1 MFTWLRHFEERFGL
15 LGKIAL
21 VFAAAAFLTV
31 LVAVTAWQ
39 SFQQVVAAQRGIINE
54 AMPAMDTAQKL
65 ASDNTRIIALMHQI
79 DSVREV
85 AQVTELQ
92 NSLDEQLADMRAL
105 LYRLEIRNLAPAL
118 SADLVTIVESIN
130 DNLQSQSRAAIH
142 RLELGRDEQ
151 RLDVVQR
158 QAALELSALSESL
171 LSNAS
176 TASSAT
182 ISNLYPLI
190 GGGAEKD
197 QIFDTLDRLIDVDVD
212 RLERMSE
219 LQLTCFKL
227 KTTLEQLGY
236 AQSLPALDE
245 LRQRFTLN
253 LSLLQRRLQDV
264 SDPDRK
270 ASGLRYF
277 QILRGGLEA
286 TGLFAIRH
294 QHLQAQ
300 VLSHRLGIEG
310 DLLAAKLN
318 GRTSELVTAGGHA
331 LEAAGENS
339 RDAIN
344 RGLSKF
350 LFVAVLLLLSFVV
363 TVWILFR
370 HHVLRRLQGMESA
383 VRALTTGN
391 FDVRI
396 AADDND
402 ALAPLGRALENL
414 RENAL
419 ARRHLEAELLRHQ
432 QVLEDT
438 VATRTMEL
446 QQSNVLLEREVNDHA
461 VARRQAED
469 AHRAKNIFL
478 GTLSHELRTPLSGV
492 SGSVQLLEETRLD
505 AQQQD
510 YVRMIGYANAMLL
523 DILEDMLSFS
533 RLEAGKL
540 EIDCAPF
547 DLHQLISDMLA
558 LQGVP
563 ARTKSISLQADVADD
578 VPKIVVG
585 DRRKLNQ
592 ILLNTIGNAIKFTDT
607 GAVKLI
613 VRLVA
618 AAPGGPIKLSFVV
631 RDTGIGIPA
640 DQCEAVFTPFLQV
653 QNTVTRRHGGTGLG
667 LAICQRLVEAMGGS
681 IHMQSQLGQGSE
693 LTFYLEYHLA
703 ATEVPMPA
711 PAVAALNRPA
721 RRLRVL
727 VVEDD
732 EINRIICECY
742 LTALG
747 HEAVSAPD
755 GEQAL
760 ALLHQRREP
769 LDAVLMDISLP
780 GISGPE
786 VAVQLRQLDNGRWAN
801 LPIVAMSA
809 HVRCASF
816 SSDIDAEMAAFLQK
830 PFDKRAL
837 AATLD
842 QACQDTD
849 AAVVIPVDPN
859 SAEGG
864 ATGHADDLLDDT
876 YLNAEVED
884 LGTPLLTELLLVFRG
899 ELEAAL
905 LDMDRARQ
913 FAEWQELGRRSH
925 RLCSAASNLGMRVVQ
940 VQTRQLEN
948 AVKQVPVDP
957 ENIELLLSQLRDSA
971 ELSCKAL
978 GQKLVVAQLD
988 LLPGRST

>member
-1 MFTWLRHFEERFGL
+1 MFGWFRHFEARFGL

-21 VFAAAAFLTV
+21 FFAAAAFLTV
-31 LVAVTAWQ
+31 LIVVTAWQ
-39 SFQQVVAAQRGIINE
+39 SFQQVVAAQRGIVNE
-54 AMPAMDTAQKL
+54 AIPAMDTVQKL
-65 ASDNTRIIALMHQI
+65 ASDNIRIIALMHQI
-79 DSVREV
+79 DGAQEI
-85 AQVTELQ
+85 AQVAHLH
-92 NSLDEQLADMRAL
+92 NSLDEQLADMRVL

-118 SADLVTIVESIN
+118 SADLVTTVEAIN
-130 DNLQSQSRAAIH
+130 DNLQSQTRAATH
-142 RLELGRDEQ
+142 RLELERHGQ
-151 RLDVVQR
+151 QLDVVQR
-158 QAALELSALSESL
+158 QAAIELVALSESL

-190 GGGAEKD
+190 GGGAGKD
-197 QIFDTLDRLIDVDVD
+197 QIFTTLDRLIEVDVD
-212 RLERMSE
+212 GLERMSE
-219 LQLTCFKL
+219 LQLICFKL
-227 KTTLEQLGY
+227 KTTLEQLAS

-245 LRQRFTLN
+245 LLQRFTVN
-253 LSLLQRRLQDV
+253 LKLLQRRLQDV

-270 ASGLRYF
+270 ASGLRYLDT
-277 QILRGGLEA
+277 LRGGLDA
-286 TGLFAIRH
+286 TGLFAIRR
-294 QHLQAQ
+294 QHLEAQ
-300 VLSHRLGIEG
+300 VLSHRLGTEG

-318 GRTSELVTAGGHA
+318 ERASALVTAGGQA
-331 LEAAGENS
+331 LEAAGETS
-339 RDAIN
+339 RYAISQ
-344 RGLSKF
+344 GLGKF

-363 TVWILFR
+363 TLWLLYR

-383 VRALTTGN
+383 VRALTTGD

-396 AADDND
+396 ATDDND
-402 ALAPLGRALENL
+402 ALAPLGHALENL

-419 ARRHLEAELLRHQ
+419 ARQRLEAELLRHQ

-438 VATRTMEL
+438 VAMRTTEL
-446 QQSNVLLEREVNDHA
+446 QQSNVLLEREVGDHA
-461 VARRQAED
+461 VARQQAED

-492 SGSVQLLEETRLD
+492 SGSVQLLEETKLD

-540 EIDCAPF
+540 EIDCTPF

-558 LQGVP
+558 LQAVP
-563 ARTKSISLQADVADD
+563 ARANGISLQADVADD
-578 VPKIVVG
+578 VPKFVVG

-592 ILLNTIGNAIKFTDT
+592 ILLNTIGNAIKFTDK
-607 GAVKLI
+607 GSVKLI
-613 VRLVA
+613 VRLA
-618 AAPGGPIKLSFVV
+618 AAMPDGSIKLCFVV

-640 DQCEAVFTPFLQV
+640 DQCEAVFKPFLQV
-653 QNTVTRRHGGTGLG
+653 QNTATRRHGGTGLG

-681 IHMQSQLGQGSE
+681 IHMQSQLGQGSA
-693 LTFYLEYHLA
+693 LTFFLEYQRA
-703 ATEVPMPA
+703 ATPVPMPA
-711 PAVAALNRPA
+711 SALAALNRPT

-732 EINRIICECY
+732 GINRIICERY
-742 LTALG
+742 LAALG
-747 HEAVSAPD
+747 HEAISAPD

-769 LDAVLMDISLP
+769 LDAVLMDINLP

-786 VAVQLRQLDNGRWAN
+786 VAAQLRKLDNGRWAN

-809 HVRCASF
+809 HVSGEFFAS
-816 SSDIDAEMAAFLQK
+816 DLNAGMTAFLQK
-830 PFDKRAL
+830 PFDKNAL
-837 AATLD
+837 AATLG
-842 QACQDTD
+842 QVCQDTV
-849 AAVVIPVDPN
+849 AAVAIPVSHLNAGHGD
-859 SAEGG
+859 
-864 ATGHADDLLDDT
+864 TGPAGDLLDDT

-884 LGTPLLTELLLVFRG
+884 LGVALLTELLLVFRG
-899 ELEAAL
+899 ELAAAL
-905 LDMDRARQ
+905 FDMDRAKQ
-913 FAEWQELGRRSH
+913 FAEWPELGRRSH

-940 VQTRQLEN
+940 AQTRQLEN

-957 ENIELLLSQLRDSA
+957 ESIGLLLDQLQGSA

-978 GQKLVVAQLD
+978 EQKLVVAYFD
-988 LLPGRST
+988 LLPARST